1 MVHSA
6 VLDVNEEG
14 TEAAAATG
22 IDINVRSLERIALH
36 FNRPFLFVIISN
48 DIQSI
53 IFLGKVTKP

>member
-36 FNRPFLFVIISN
+36 FNRPFLFVIISK